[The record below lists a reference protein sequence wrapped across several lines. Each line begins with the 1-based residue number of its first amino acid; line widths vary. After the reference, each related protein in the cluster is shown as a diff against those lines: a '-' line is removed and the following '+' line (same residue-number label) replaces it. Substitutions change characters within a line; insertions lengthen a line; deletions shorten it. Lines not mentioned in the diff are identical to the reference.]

1 MNYIYCI
8 TNLINNKRYVGKTT
22 QSIEERFK
30 EHCKDSQKERCEKRP
45 LYDAMNKY
53 GVENFIVEE
62 LEQVEDENL
71 LSEREV
77 FWINELGTYG
87 SNGYNASKGGDGA
100 ILYDYKEIIQLANLG
115 YTSNQIEN
123 KVGCCKS
130 TIYKILKAHNCKL
143 RKSNCKLIAQ
153 YDMAGNYIQTFF
165 SAQDAISNMKE
176 LSEIIQELVDSS
188 NSMNQIDSKTAIVFV
203 TEAYES
209 GIEKARSL
217 ITNEHNEE
225 DY

>member
-1 MNYIYCI
+1 
-8 TNLINNKRYVGKTT
+8 
-22 QSIEERFK
+22 
-30 EHCKDSQKERCEKRP
+30 
-45 LYDAMNKY
+45 MNKY

-87 SNGYNASKGGDGA
+87 SKGGDGA

-165 SAQDAISNMKE
+165 SAQDAIRYLQNMGICKAIN
-176 LSEIIQELVDSS
+176 SEQASS
-188 NSMNQIDSKTAIVFV
+188 KITQCCKHKSITAYKYKW
-203 TEAYES
+203 EYLPEP
-209 GIEKARSL
+209 
-217 ITNEHNEE
+217 N
-225 DY
+225 